1 VDDSKPLQRSLI
13 LAVVHL
19 CSRTREFAEGHH
31 RHPLS
36 LMPVRESVDMVL
48 RTIDA
53 LETLWDPDAPP
64 APGSDP
70 AEASWLLESAD
81 EGR

>member
-19 CSRTREFAEGHH
+19 CSRTREFAEGDHQ
-31 RHPLS
+31 HPLS
-36 LMPVRESVDMVL
+36 LVPVRESVDMVL

-53 LETLWDPDAPP
+53 LETLWDPAAPP
-64 APGSDP
+64 PAGGDP
-70 AEASWLLESAD
+70 AQASWLFESAD